1 MTDARFAKD
10 NPRTIFGWCMYD
22 WANSAY
28 VTTVAVGLLPRYFAD
43 VVVPPGGATYFGVN
57 FPADSLW
64 AIAVGASTFI
74 AFLSSPVLGAIADF
88 SGAKKRFLLAFAY
101 TGALFAML
109 LDFCRAGDILRTLFF
124 FLVAQVGFIGAN
136 VFYDAFLPNIASDEK
151 MDWVSGKGYSYG
163 YVGGGLQFALAL
175 LLVLC
180 HEVLGLS
187 LEQAARFGIVMA
199 GVWWAGFT
207 LFTARDLVEPPAQD
221 TAPGSDAGAA
231 ERPGGAGGPGGGV
244 RGLLTVAAIGVRRTW
259 ATTKKVRQFR
269 QLLLFLV
276 AFMLYDDAIQTVI
289 SMATIYG
296 TVELKLSATTL
307 MLTLLLIQAIAT
319 FGALIF
325 GRLAGWI
332 GAKAT
337 IMVSLVMWSGVVIY
351 AYFIQTAAQFLA
363 LGGVVGLVLGGSQA
377 LSRSFYGSM
386 IPEEA
391 SAEFYG
397 FYTVFSKFSAMW
409 GPWVFA
415 IVKQVTGSSRLAILS
430 IVVLFLAGLGLLA
443 LVNVEK
449 AREGRRTRAF

>member
-1 MTDARFAKD
+1 MAALMSDARLARD
-10 NPRTIFGWCMYD
+10 DPRTIFGWCMYD

-43 VVVPPGGATYFGVN
+43 VVVPPGGVTYFGVN

-74 AFLSSPVLGAIADF
+74 AFLTSPVLGAIADF

-109 LDFCRAGDILRTLFF
+109 LDFCRAGDVLRTLSF

-180 HEVLGLS
+180 HDAVGLS

-199 GVWWAGFT
+199 GAWWAGFT
-207 LFTARDLVEPPAQD
+207 LFTARDLVEPPARD
-221 TAPGSDAGAA
+221 AAPGS
-231 ERPGGAGGPGGGV
+231 GGGRSAGGL
-244 RGLLTVAAIGVRRTW
+244 RGLLQVAAVGVRRTW

-449 AREGRRTRAF
+449 AREGRRARAF

>member
-28 VTTVAVGLLPRYFAD
+28 VTTVAVGLLPRYFAE
-43 VVVPPGGATYFGVN
+43 VVVPPQGATYFGIN
-57 FPADSLW
+57 FAADSLW
-64 AIAVGASTFI
+64 AIVLGASTLI
-74 AFLSSPVLGAIADF
+74 AFLTSPILGAIADF

-101 TGALFAML
+101 SGSLFAML
-109 LDFCRAGDILRTLFF
+109 LDFCRSGDIVRTLLF
-124 FLVAQVGFIGAN
+124 FLLAQVGFIGAN
-136 VFYDAFLPNIASDEK
+136 VFYDAFLPSIASDER

-175 LLVLC
+175 GLVLC
-180 HEVLGLS
+180 HDRVGVT
-187 LEQAARFGIVMA
+187 LEQAVRLGIVMA

-207 LFTARDLVEPPAQD
+207 LFTARYLVEPPPKD
-221 TAPGSDAGAA
+221 SAPANSPDASDGADRA
-231 ERPGGAGGPGGGV
+231 SRSTTPRPGLFA
-244 RGLLTVAAIGVRRTW
+244 LALIGVRRTW
-259 ATTKKVRQFR
+259 ATTRKVRQFR

-443 LVNVEK
+443 MVNVEK
-449 AREGRRTRAF
+449 AREARKAGAF

>member
-1 MTDARFAKD
+1 MTDPRFAKD

-57 FPADSLW
+57 FAADSLW
-64 AIAVGASTFI
+64 AIAVGASTMI
-74 AFLSSPVLGAIADF
+74 AFLTSPVLGAIADF

-109 LDFCRAGDILRTLFF
+109 LDFCRSGDIVRTLLF
-124 FLVAQVGFIGAN
+124 FLIAQVGFIGAN

-175 LLVLC
+175 LLVLF
-180 HEVLGLS
+180 HDALGLS

-199 GVWWAGFT
+199 GAWWAGFT
-207 LFTARDLVEPPAQD
+207 LITARDLVEPPPQEA
-221 TAPGSDAGAA
+221 APGENGGAA
-231 ERPGGAGGPGGGV
+231 DRPGGGL
-244 RGLLTVAAIGVRRTW
+244 RGLLAVAIIGVRRTW

-296 TVELKLSATTL
+296 TIELKLSATTL

-337 IMVSLVMWSGVVIY
+337 IMLSLVMWSGIVIY
-351 AYFIQTAAQFLA
+351 AYFIQTAGEFLA

-415 IVKQVTGSSRLAILS
+415 IVKQVTGSSRDAILS
-430 IVVLFLAGLGLLA
+430 IVVLFVAGLVLLS
-443 LVNVEK
+443 LVDVEK
-449 AREGRRTRAF
+449 AREARRTRAF

>member
-1 MTDARFAKD
+1 MNDARFAKD

-43 VVVPPGGATYFGVN
+43 VVVPPGGVTYFGVN
-57 FPADSLW
+57 FAADSLW
-64 AIAVGASTFI
+64 AIAVGASTLI
-74 AFLSSPVLGAIADF
+74 AFLTSPVLGAIADF

-109 LDFCRAGDILRTLFF
+109 LDFCRAGDILRTLLF

-136 VFYDAFLPNIASDEK
+136 VFYDAFLPNIASDER

-175 LLVLC
+175 LLVLG
-180 HEVLGLS
+180 HDTLGMTLD
-187 LEQAARFGIVMA
+187 QAARLGIVMA
-199 GVWWAGFT
+199 GAWWAGFT
-207 LFTARDLVEPPAQD
+207 LFTARDLVEPPAKKA
-221 TAPGSDAGAA
+221 APGSASGAA
-231 ERPGGAGGPGGGV
+231 ERPGDGGRPGGGL
-244 RGLLTVAAIGVRRTW
+244 RGLLQIAAVGVRRTW

-296 TVELKLSATTL
+296 TVELKLGATTL

-319 FGALIF
+319 LGALLF

-415 IVKQVTGSSRLAILS
+415 VVKQVTGSSRLAILS
-430 IVVLFLAGLGLLA
+430 IVVLFLAGLILLS
-443 LVNVEK
+443 LVNVDK
-449 AREGRRTRAF
+449 AREGRRARAF

>member
-43 VVVPPGGATYFGVN
+43 VVVPPGGVTYFGIN
-57 FPADSLW
+57 FAADSLW
-64 AIAVGASTFI
+64 AIAVGASTLI
-74 AFLSSPVLGAIADF
+74 AFLTSPVLGAIADF

-109 LDFCRAGDILRTLFF
+109 LDFCRAGDIVRTLLF

-175 LLVLC
+175 LLVLG
-180 HEVLGLS
+180 HDALGLS
-187 LEQAARFGIVMA
+187 LDQAARLGIVMA
-199 GVWWAGFT
+199 GAWWAGFT
-207 LFTARDLVEPPAQD
+207 LITARDLVEPPPREA
-221 TAPGSDAGAA
+221 ASGGNAGA
-231 ERPGGAGGPGGGV
+231 GAGGRPGGGV
-244 RGLLTVAAIGVRRTW
+244 RGLLGLAAVGVRRTW
-259 ATTKKVRQFR
+259 ATTRKVRQFR

-319 FGALIF
+319 FGALLF

-332 GAKAT
+332 GSKAT

-430 IVVLFLAGLGLLA
+430 IVVLFLAGLILLS

-449 AREGRRTRAF
+449 AREARRARAF

>member
-43 VVVPPGGATYFGVN
+43 VVVPPGGVTYFGIN
-57 FPADSLW
+57 FAADSLW
-64 AIAVGASTFI
+64 AITVGASTLI
-74 AFLSSPVLGAIADF
+74 AFLTSPVLGAIADF

-109 LDFCRAGDILRTLFF
+109 LDFCRAGDIVRTLLF

-175 LLVLC
+175 LLVLG
-180 HEVLGLS
+180 HDALGLS
-187 LEQAARFGIVMA
+187 LDQAARLGIVMA
-199 GVWWAGFT
+199 GAWWAGFT
-207 LFTARDLVEPPAQD
+207 LFTARDLVEPPPQEA
-221 TAPGSDAGAA
+221 TSGRSAGA
-231 ERPGGAGGPGGGV
+231 GAGGGRGFGV
-244 RGLLTVAAIGVRRTW
+244 RGLLAVAAVGVRRTW
-259 ATTKKVRQFR
+259 ATTRKVRQFR

-319 FGALIF
+319 FGALLF

-332 GAKAT
+332 GSKAT

-363 LGGVVGLVLGGSQA
+363 LGAVVGLVLGGSQA

-430 IVVLFLAGLGLLA
+430 IVVLFLAGLILLS
-443 LVNVEK
+443 LVDVGK
-449 AREGRRTRAF
+449 AREARRARAF

>member
-1 MTDARFAKD
+1 MTDAPRMTDARFAKD

-43 VVVPPGGATYFGVN
+43 VIVPPEGATFFGIR
-57 FPADSLW
+57 FAADSLW
-64 AIAVGASTFI
+64 AIAVGASTLI
-74 AFLSSPVLGAIADF
+74 AFLTSPILGAIADF

-101 TGALFAML
+101 GGSLFAML
-109 LDFCRAGDILRTLFF
+109 LDFCRSGDVVRTLTF
-124 FLVAQVGFIGAN
+124 FLLAQVGFIGAN
-136 VFYDAFLPNIASDEK
+136 VFYDAFLPNIASDER

-175 LLVLC
+175 GLVLG
-180 HEVLGLS
+180 HDRMGMS
-187 LEQAARFGIVMA
+187 LEQAVRAGIVMA
-199 GVWWAGFT
+199 GAWWAGFT
-207 LFTARDLVEPPAQD
+207 LFTARYLVEPPPK
-221 TAPGSDAGAA
+221 TPAPGVSGGALGRTGP
-231 ERPGGAGGPGGGV
+231 RPGILAY
-244 RGLLTVAAIGVRRTW
+244 AAIGVRRTW
-259 ATTKKVRQFR
+259 ATTRKVRQFR

-351 AYFIQTAAQFLA
+351 AYFIQTAAEFLA
-363 LGGVVGLVLGGSQA
+363 LGGIVGLVLGGSQA